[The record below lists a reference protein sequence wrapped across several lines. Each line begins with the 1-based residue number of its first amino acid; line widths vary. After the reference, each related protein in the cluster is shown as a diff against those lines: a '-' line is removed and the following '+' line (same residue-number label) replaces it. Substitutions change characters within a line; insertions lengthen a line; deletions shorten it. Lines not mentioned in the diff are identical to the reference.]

1 MRALILAAG
10 EGSRLRPLTDNKPKA
25 LVELFNKSLLERQI
39 ETLNKG
45 GIFDIAVATG
55 HLGEQIRDLGLECFY
70 NPKYSSTNMVNSL
83 FNALPFIEK
92 EGDLIISYGDIIYE
106 LDNLEKVISS
116 NAQVSVMIDKQWLR
130 YWQLRFPNPLS
141 DAESLILN
149 KDGTIKNLGQ
159 KTENYKDIQGQYTGL
174 IKVRGDRLGRLISF
188 YRNLK
193 SAKGTN
199 IKDFDNMFLT
209 SFIQLLINASWEVR
223 AVCVEGGWL
232 EVDSL
237 EDLRI
242 YEELKNSKEL
252 DQYYKL
258 DK

>member
-10 EGSRLRPLTDNKPKA
+10 QGTRLRPLTNNLPKI
-25 LVELFNKSLLERQI
+25 LVELCNKTLLERQVS
-39 ETLNKG
+39 TLKKA
-45 GIFDIAVATG
+45 GISDIAIATG
-55 HLGEQIRDLGLECFY
+55 YRGELIEELGFNCYY
-70 NPKYSSTNMVNSL
+70 NANYKTTNMVNSL
-83 FNALPFIEK
+83 FNALPFIKK

-106 LDNLEKVISS
+106 LDNLEKVITS
-116 NAQVSVMIDKQWLR
+116 NAEVNVMIDKQWLR

-188 YRNLK
+188 YRNLQ

-199 IKDFDNMFLT
+199 TKDFDNMFLT
-209 SFIQLLINASWEVR
+209 SFIQLLINARWEVR